1 MDRTNG
7 NRRSKPFQ
15 SLSTPNPKTAIMKEF
30 FKYVLATIVG
40 FICVT
45 AFMGI
50 MSLIMFFSIMA
61 TSDTQ
66 PTVSDGSVLRIEL
79 SGTVSERVTEN
90 PFAELMGNKAL
101 ASQGLDDLLKAIKVA
116 KTNDKIKGIYLEGG
130 LLSADFASLEE
141 LRKALVDFKKS
152 KKFVVAY
159 ADQYTQGSYYLASAA
174 DKVWLNPSGMLDW
187 HGIASQPIFFTDL
200 MKKVGV
206 KMQVFKVG
214 TFKSAVEPYILTE
227 MSEPNRQQVQS
238 FIGDIW
244 QHFCQDVS
252 ASRKI
257 STDSLNAFAD
267 RYVTFAE
274 ANDYVRLKMVDE
286 LTYIDQVRTKL
297 QKLSQQD
304 KVNFISP
311 AELAKLDV
319 PASSSNDIAIYYAE
333 GTIVDVST
341 QSPLNSTQSE
351 IVGSKVVSDL
361 DKLAKDESVKAVVL
375 RINSGGGS
383 AYASEQMWRAV
394 QQLKAKKPV
403 VVSMSGM
410 AASGGYYLSCGAD
423 YIVADKTTLTGS
435 IGIFGM
441 VPDASELLTDKLG
454 LHFDVVKTNVSSDF
468 GAMGRGF
475 NAAESAAM
483 QNYVNR
489 GYRLFLKRV
498 ADGRKMTPE
507 QVDKIAQGRVW
518 TGNQALKIKLVDK
531 LGTLNDAV
539 AEAAKRAKLQDYAIC
554 TFPAKTPWFEQ
565 LMNETTQR
573 DYLEEKLQSALGVYY
588 EPLRFVSTYDKH
600 NVLQARMFYVPNF
613 Q

>member
-1 MDRTNG
+1 
-7 NRRSKPFQ
+7 
-15 SLSTPNPKTAIMKEF
+15 MKEF

-79 SGTVSERVTEN
+79 NGTVSERVTEN

-141 LRKALVDFKKS
+141 LRKALVDFKQS

-531 LGTLNDAV
+531 LGTLYDAV

>member
-1 MDRTNG
+1 
-7 NRRSKPFQ
+7 
-15 SLSTPNPKTAIMKEF
+15 MKEF

-79 SGTVSERVTEN
+79 NGTVSERATEN

-141 LRKALVDFKKS
+141 LRKALVDFKQS

-311 AELAKLDV
+311 AELAKLDM

-573 DYLEEKLQSALGVYY
+573 DYLEEKLQTALGVYY

>member
-1 MDRTNG
+1 
-7 NRRSKPFQ
+7 
-15 SLSTPNPKTAIMKEF
+15 MKEF

-79 SGTVSERVTEN
+79 NGTVSERVTEN

-141 LRKALVDFKKS
+141 LRKALVDFKQS

-483 QNYVNR
+483 QHYVNR